1 MPVTSNKLSV
11 SILLPTY
18 NEHDNL
24 PIIVYLLAK
33 ELNKATDLIADFE
46 IIIIDDN
53 SPDGTGAVA
62 DRLAAPGTVGDLLN
76 PEQVKVMK
84 RAGKLGLG
92 SAYVHGCARA
102 RFDYIVILD
111 ADLSHHPRAIRAMAQ
126 KMLSEPRLDIVTG
139 SRYIAGGGVYGWDV
153 KRRVVSRGANFL
165 ADYLLK
171 PQVSDLTG
179 SFRLY
184 RKDAFLRLIRE
195 TITKGYTFQMEMM
208 VRARKHGMRIAEVP
222 ITFVDRQFGESKLGS
237 GEIVGY
243 LRGLWQLFTTV

>member
-33 ELNKATDLIADFE
+33 ELNKATDVIADFE

-62 DRLAAPGTVGDLLN
+62 DRLAAPGTVGDLLK